1 MTDSYQELY
10 LGEESGSYHLTITA
24 FENIFFS
31 VLGVLIGVLCGWLLY
46 RMVRAFLPV
55 RPHWG
60 TPLLAVT
67 IGISAV
73 MVIWVGD
80 PNLLYTLP
88 FYVAG
93 FMLSTRGDR
102 VGRITLCFIFFCMS
116 MSIAAL
122 LDTYIGYGFL
132 NRNTD
137 LATRC
142 GRLIITLA
150 IYLGFHRFLP
160 KEPPLLSRNLWMLT
174 LALSLLPM
182 AALCS
187 TVLLTYP
194 RWESE
199 AVLNVSLR
207 VGMGILPFVLITSI
221 VLLAA
226 IIVLARQN
234 AMEQEQ
240 ALAAQRAF
248 YYEGLQQQD
257 QQLRQLRHD
266 LRNHITA
273 AAGLL
278 ELGKVEEARAYLDE
292 LGESRALSRPRRFCE
307 NETVNIVLAA
317 KADALAQSGIA
328 ADFQVALPADLAIA
342 DTDLCALLGN
352 ALDNALLPALL
363 ICECVCIRDIIFAST
378 NEGGGSHVGIPC
390 TSARMDRRPR
400 QLENHRPGAGHRC
413 GGRFLWRQSL
423 PGMARRGR
431 RTDAGEGRSCRQR
444 GSCCERVGGN
454 ARQRRSGGAC
464 CWRCFRAWRLH
475 FTD

>member
-10 LGEESGSYHLTITA
+10 LGEESGSYHLAITA

-46 RMVRAFLPV
+46 RMVRAFMPV

-67 IGISAV
+67 MGISAV

-137 LATRC
+137 LAHALRAADHHT
-142 GRLIITLA
+142 GDLSGLSP
-150 IYLGFHRFLP
+150 FLP

-174 LALSLLPM
+174 LSLSLLPM

-207 VGMGILPFVLITSI
+207 VGLGILPFVLITSI

-226 IIVLARQN
+226 IIVLAPQN

-240 ALAAQRAF
+240 ALAAQRAI

-328 ADFQVALPADLAIA
+328 ADFQVTLPADLAIA
-342 DTDLCALLGN
+342 DTDLCALLGQ
-352 ALDNALLPALL
+352 
-363 ICECVCIRDIIFAST
+363 
-378 NEGGGSHVGIPC
+378 
-390 TSARMDRRPR
+390 RPR
-400 QLENHRPGAGHRC
+400 QRA
-413 GGRFLWRQSL
+413 QK
-423 PGMARRGR
+423 
-431 RTDAGEGRSCRQR
+431 
-444 GSCCERVGGN
+444 
-454 ARQRRSGGAC
+454 ARQASPVPQCVCAAALTRGFSCFPSIIPPAATCVRILPPPSATSAPTVTASQACATSPPATAARWKPVWSRTASTCSSVFRRRKQSNKKAPVITSERGCQLCNIVKVHGLTPFSQ
-464 CWRCFRAWRLH
+464 R
-475 FTD
+475 

>member
-67 IGISAV
+67 MGISAV

-88 FYVAG
+88 FYVTG

-207 VGMGILPFVLITSI
+207 VGLGILPFVLITSI

-240 ALAAQRAF
+240 ALAAQRAI

-266 LRNHITA
+266 LRNHIT
-273 AAGLL
+273 
-278 ELGKVEEARAYLDE
+278 
-292 LGESRALSRPRRFCE
+292 
-307 NETVNIVLAA
+307 
-317 KADALAQSGIA
+317 

-352 ALDNALLPALL
+352 ALDNAREGAAGIAGATVRLRCRIDKGLFMLAVDNPTRGDVRPDLATTKRNKRAHGHGLASMRNIAARYSGTLETRVEPRSFHLL
-363 ICECVCIRDIIFAST
+363 VCLSPT
-378 NEGGGSHVGIPC
+378 E
-390 TSARMDRRPR
+390 TT
-400 QLENHRPGAGHRC
+400 Q
-413 GGRFLWRQSL
+413 
-423 PGMARRGR
+423 
-431 RTDAGEGRSCRQR
+431 
-444 GSCCERVGGN
+444 
-454 ARQRRSGGAC
+454 
-464 CWRCFRAWRLH
+464 
-475 FTD
+475 

>member
-1 MTDSYQELY
+1 
-10 LGEESGSYHLTITA
+10 
-24 FENIFFS
+24 
-31 VLGVLIGVLCGWLLY
+31 
-46 RMVRAFLPV
+46 
-55 RPHWG
+55 
-60 TPLLAVT
+60 
-67 IGISAV
+67 
-73 MVIWVGD
+73 
-80 PNLLYTLP
+80 
-88 FYVAG
+88 
-93 FMLSTRGDR
+93 
-102 VGRITLCFIFFCMS
+102 
-116 MSIAAL
+116 
-122 LDTYIGYGFL
+122 
-132 NRNTD
+132 
-137 LATRC
+137 
-142 GRLIITLA
+142 
-150 IYLGFHRFLP
+150 
-160 KEPPLLSRNLWMLT
+160 MLT
-174 LALSLLPM
+174 LSLSLLPM

-207 VGMGILPFVLITSI
+207 VGLGILPFVLITSI

-240 ALAAQRAF
+240 ALAAQRAI

-352 ALDNALLPALL
+352 ALDNAREGAAGIAGATVRLRCRIDKGLFMLAVDNPTRGDVRPDLATTKRNKRAHGHGLASMRNIAARYSGTLETRVEPNSFHLLVCLSPAN
-363 ICECVCIRDIIFAST
+363 I
-378 NEGGGSHVGIPC
+378 
-390 TSARMDRRPR
+390 
-400 QLENHRPGAGHRC
+400 
-413 GGRFLWRQSL
+413 
-423 PGMARRGR
+423 
-431 RTDAGEGRSCRQR
+431 GEQ
-444 GSCCERVGGN
+444 
-454 ARQRRSGGAC
+454 
-464 CWRCFRAWRLH
+464 
-475 FTD
+475 

>member
-46 RMVRAFLPV
+46 RMVRAFMPV

-67 IGISAV
+67 MGISAV

-174 LALSLLPM
+174 LSLSLLPM

-207 VGMGILPFVLITSI
+207 VGLGILPSRALRTSI

-240 ALAAQRAF
+240 ALAAQRAI

-278 ELGKVEEARAYLDE
+278 ELGKVEEARALSRRARRKPCAEPTAPFSVRMRRLILSSLPKPTHWHNPASPPIFRSRCPLISPSPTPISARFSATPSTMRAKARQASPVPQCVCAAAPTRGFSCSPSDNPIHGEIHADLSTHETGQARPRPRAAEHAEHLRALQRNAGNAHRRRRLPSPRLPFASKYWRAIKNA
-292 LGESRALSRPRRFCE
+292 GESRRSYDC
-307 NETVNIVLAA
+307 
-317 KADALAQSGIA
+317 S
-328 ADFQVALPADLAIA
+328 
-342 DTDLCALLGN
+342 C
-352 ALDNALLPALL
+352 
-363 ICECVCIRDIIFAST
+363 
-378 NEGGGSHVGIPC
+378 
-390 TSARMDRRPR
+390 SAYEKM
-400 QLENHRPGAGHRC
+400 
-413 GGRFLWRQSL
+413 
-423 PGMARRGR
+423 
-431 RTDAGEGRSCRQR
+431 
-444 GSCCERVGGN
+444 V
-454 ARQRRSGGAC
+454 
-464 CWRCFRAWRLH
+464 
-475 FTD
+475 

>member
-10 LGEESGSYHLTITA
+10 LSEESGSYHLTITA

-67 IGISAV
+67 MGISAV

-174 LALSLLPM
+174 LSLSLLPM

-207 VGMGILPFVLITSI
+207 VGLGILPFVLITSI

-240 ALAAQRAF
+240 ALAAQRAI

-352 ALDNALLPALL
+352 ALDNAREAATGVAGAIVRLRCRADKGLFMLAVDNPIHGEIHADLSTTKPDKRAHGHGLPSMRSICKRYGGTLETRVDNDGFHLL
-363 ICECVCIRDIIFAST
+363 VCLSPVNI
-378 NEGGGSHVGIPC
+378 
-390 TSARMDRRPR
+390 
-400 QLENHRPGAGHRC
+400 
-413 GGRFLWRQSL
+413 
-423 PGMARRGR
+423 
-431 RTDAGEGRSCRQR
+431 GEQ
-444 GSCCERVGGN
+444 
-454 ARQRRSGGAC
+454 
-464 CWRCFRAWRLH
+464 
-475 FTD
+475 

>member
-1 MTDSYQELY
+1 
-10 LGEESGSYHLTITA
+10 
-24 FENIFFS
+24 
-31 VLGVLIGVLCGWLLY
+31 
-46 RMVRAFLPV
+46 
-55 RPHWG
+55 
-60 TPLLAVT
+60 
-67 IGISAV
+67 
-73 MVIWVGD
+73 
-80 PNLLYTLP
+80 
-88 FYVAG
+88 
-93 FMLSTRGDR
+93 
-102 VGRITLCFIFFCMS
+102 
-116 MSIAAL
+116 
-122 LDTYIGYGFL
+122 
-132 NRNTD
+132 
-137 LATRC
+137 
-142 GRLIITLA
+142 
-150 IYLGFHRFLP
+150 
-160 KEPPLLSRNLWMLT
+160 
-174 LALSLLPM
+174 M

-194 RWESE
+194 RWKSE

-207 VGMGILPFVLITSI
+207 VGLGILPFVLITSI

-240 ALAAQRAF
+240 ALAAQRAI

-352 ALDNALLPALL
+352 ALDNAREGAAGIAGATVRLRCRIDKGLFMLAVDNPTRGDVRPDLATTKRNKRAHGHSLASMRNIAARYSGTLETRVEPNSFHLL
-363 ICECVCIRDIIFAST
+363 VCLSPT
-378 NEGGGSHVGIPC
+378 E
-390 TSARMDRRPR
+390 TT
-400 QLENHRPGAGHRC
+400 Q
-413 GGRFLWRQSL
+413 
-423 PGMARRGR
+423 
-431 RTDAGEGRSCRQR
+431 
-444 GSCCERVGGN
+444 
-454 ARQRRSGGAC
+454 
-464 CWRCFRAWRLH
+464 
-475 FTD
+475 

>member
-10 LGEESGSYHLTITA
+10 LGEESGSYHLAITA

-67 IGISAV
+67 MGISAV

-174 LALSLLPM
+174 LSLLPM

-240 ALAAQRAF
+240 ALATQRAI

-328 ADFQVALPADLAIA
+328 AD
-342 DTDLCALLGN
+342 LCALLGN
-352 ALDNALLPALL
+352 ALDNAREAATGIADAIVRLRCRADKGLFMLAVDNPIHGEIHADLSTTKPDKRAHGHGLPSMRS
-363 ICECVCIRDIIFAST
+363 ICERYGGTLETRVDNDGFHLLVCLSPVNI
-378 NEGGGSHVGIPC
+378 
-390 TSARMDRRPR
+390 
-400 QLENHRPGAGHRC
+400 
-413 GGRFLWRQSL
+413 
-423 PGMARRGR
+423 
-431 RTDAGEGRSCRQR
+431 GEQ
-444 GSCCERVGGN
+444 
-454 ARQRRSGGAC
+454 
-464 CWRCFRAWRLH
+464 
-475 FTD
+475 

>member
-10 LGEESGSYHLTITA
+10 LGEESGSYHLAITA

-46 RMVRAFLPV
+46 RMVRAFMPV

-67 IGISAV
+67 MGISAV

-174 LALSLLPM
+174 LSLSLLPM

-194 RWESE
+194 RWKSE

-207 VGMGILPFVLITSI
+207 VGLGILPFVLITSI

-240 ALAAQRAF
+240 ALAAQRAI

-278 ELGKVEEARAYLDE
+278 ELGKVEEAPSTTR
-292 LGESRALSRPRRFCE
+292 
-307 NETVNIVLAA
+307 A
-317 KADALAQSGIA
+317 KARQASPVPQ
-328 ADFQVALPADLAIA
+328 
-342 DTDLCALLGN
+342 
-352 ALDNALLPALL
+352 
-363 ICECVCIRDIIFAST
+363 CVCAAAST
-378 NEGGGSHVGIPC
+378 RGFSCLPSIIRPTERSTPIFPPRNR
-390 TSARMDRRPR
+390 TSAPTATGCRACGASASATVERWKRASTATASISSSAFRQQILASNKKCRRKP
-400 QLENHRPGAGHRC
+400 
-413 GGRFLWRQSL
+413 
-423 PGMARRGR
+423 
-431 RTDAGEGRSCRQR
+431 TII
-444 GSCCERVGGN
+444 
-454 ARQRRSGGAC
+454 
-464 CWRCFRAWRLH
+464 
-475 FTD
+475 

>member
-1 MTDSYQELY
+1 
-10 LGEESGSYHLTITA
+10 
-24 FENIFFS
+24 
-31 VLGVLIGVLCGWLLY
+31 
-46 RMVRAFLPV
+46 
-55 RPHWG
+55 
-60 TPLLAVT
+60 
-67 IGISAV
+67 
-73 MVIWVGD
+73 
-80 PNLLYTLP
+80 
-88 FYVAG
+88 
-93 FMLSTRGDR
+93 
-102 VGRITLCFIFFCMS
+102 
-116 MSIAAL
+116 
-122 LDTYIGYGFL
+122 
-132 NRNTD
+132 
-137 LATRC
+137 
-142 GRLIITLA
+142 
-150 IYLGFHRFLP
+150 
-160 KEPPLLSRNLWMLT
+160 
-174 LALSLLPM
+174 M

-207 VGMGILPFVLITSI
+207 VGLGILPSVLITSI

-234 AMEQEQ
+234 AMKQEQ
-240 ALAAQRAF
+240 ALAAQRAI

-352 ALDNALLPALL
+352 ALDNAREGAAGIAGATVRLRCRIDKGLFMLAVDNPTRGDVRPDLATTKRNKRAHGHGLASMRNIAARYSGTLETRVEPRSFHLL
-363 ICECVCIRDIIFAST
+363 VCLSPT
-378 NEGGGSHVGIPC
+378 E
-390 TSARMDRRPR
+390 TT
-400 QLENHRPGAGHRC
+400 Q
-413 GGRFLWRQSL
+413 
-423 PGMARRGR
+423 
-431 RTDAGEGRSCRQR
+431 
-444 GSCCERVGGN
+444 
-454 ARQRRSGGAC
+454 
-464 CWRCFRAWRLH
+464 
-475 FTD
+475 

>member
-10 LGEESGSYHLTITA
+10 LGEESGSYHLAITT

-31 VLGVLIGVLCGWLLY
+31 VLVVLIGVLCGWLLY

-67 IGISAV
+67 MGISAV

-207 VGMGILPFVLITSI
+207 VGLGILPFVLITSI

-240 ALAAQRAF
+240 ALAAQRAI

-292 LGESRALSRPRRFCE
+292 LGESRALNRPRRFCE

-317 KADALAQSGIA
+317 KADALAQSGSPPIFRSRCPLISPSPTPISA
-328 ADFQVALPADLAIA
+328 RFSATPSTTPAKQRQASPA
-342 DTDLCALLGN
+342 PLCACAAAPTRGFSCS
-352 ALDNALLPALL
+352 PST
-363 ICECVCIRDIIFAST
+363 IRSTERFTPIFPPRNRTSAPTATGCRACGASASATAERWKPVWSRTAST
-378 NEGGGSHVGIPC
+378 CSSVFRRRKQSNKKAPVI
-390 TSARMDRRPR
+390 TSERGC
-400 QLENHRPGAGHRC
+400 QLCNIVKVHGLTP
-413 GGRFLWRQSL
+413 FS
-423 PGMARRGR
+423 
-431 RTDAGEGRSCRQR
+431 QR
-444 GSCCERVGGN
+444 
-454 ARQRRSGGAC
+454 
-464 CWRCFRAWRLH
+464 
-475 FTD
+475 

>member
-1 MTDSYQELY
+1 MMLASKTFHDTTSWPYYPDLDFAERWLPWGTPETFVY
-10 LGEESGSYHLTITA
+10 SI
-24 FENIFFS
+24 
-31 VLGVLIGVLCGWLLY
+31 IGISAGILCGWLLY
-46 RMVRAFLPV
+46 LLCRPFVTVRS
-55 RPHWG
+55 RRS
-60 TPLLAVT
+60 AVILGAT
-67 IGISAV
+67 LGGSAV
-73 MVIWVGD
+73 MVIWIGD
-80 PNLLYTLP
+80 PNLLYTFPIFTAL
-88 FYVAG
+88 
-93 FMLSTRGDR
+93 FMLTTRGDR

-160 KEPPLLSRNLWMLT
+160 KEPPLLSRNLWMLP

-207 VGMGILPFVLITSI
+207 VGLGILPFVLITSI

-240 ALAAQRAF
+240 ALAAQRAI

-273 AAGLL
+273 ASGLL
-278 ELGKVEEARAYLDE
+278 ELGKIDEARAYLDE
-292 LGESRALSRPRRFCE
+292 LGESRALGRPRRFCD
-307 NETVNIVLAA
+307 NELANVVLAA
-317 KADALAQSGIA
+317 KAEALEQSGIA
-328 ADFQVALPADLAIA
+328 CDFSVELPASLAIA

-352 ALDNALLPALL
+352 ALDNAREAATGVASAIVRLRCRADKGLFMLAVDNPIHGEIHADLSTTKPDKRAHGHGLPSMRS
-363 ICECVCIRDIIFAST
+363 ICERYGGTLETRVDNDGFHLLVCLSPANI
-378 NEGGGSHVGIPC
+378 
-390 TSARMDRRPR
+390 
-400 QLENHRPGAGHRC
+400 
-413 GGRFLWRQSL
+413 
-423 PGMARRGR
+423 
-431 RTDAGEGRSCRQR
+431 GEQ
-444 GSCCERVGGN
+444 
-454 ARQRRSGGAC
+454 
-464 CWRCFRAWRLH
+464 
-475 FTD
+475 

>member
-67 IGISAV
+67 MGISAV

-207 VGMGILPFVLITSI
+207 VGLGILPFVLITSI

-240 ALAAQRAF
+240 ALAAQRAI

-352 ALDNALLPALL
+352 ALDNAREGAAGIAGATVRRAAAPTRGFSCSPSIIPPAATCGRILPPPSATSAPTVTVSQA
-363 ICECVCIRDIIFAST
+363 CATSPPATAARWKPVWSRTAST
-378 NEGGGSHVGIPC
+378 CSSVFRRRK
-390 TSARMDRRPR
+390 TAR
-400 QLENHRPGAGHRC
+400 NKK
-413 GGRFLWRQSL
+413 
-423 PGMARRGR
+423 
-431 RTDAGEGRSCRQR
+431 CRQR
-444 GSCCERVGGN
+444 VVAGVFYLRTFVRGGILV
-454 ARQRRSGGAC
+454 S
-464 CWRCFRAWRLH
+464 
-475 FTD
+475 

>member
-10 LGEESGSYHLTITA
+10 LGEESGSYHLAITA

-46 RMVRAFLPV
+46 RMVRAFMPV

-67 IGISAV
+67 MGISAV

-221 VLLAA
+221 VLLAT

-240 ALAAQRAF
+240 ALAAQRAI
-248 YYEGLQQQD
+248 Y
-257 QQLRQLRHD
+257 
-266 LRNHITA
+266 
-273 AAGLL
+273 
-278 ELGKVEEARAYLDE
+278 
-292 LGESRALSRPRRFCE
+292 
-307 NETVNIVLAA
+307 
-317 KADALAQSGIA
+317 
-328 ADFQVALPADLAIA
+328 
-342 DTDLCALLGN
+342 
-352 ALDNALLPALL
+352 
-363 ICECVCIRDIIFAST
+363 
-378 NEGGGSHVGIPC
+378 
-390 TSARMDRRPR
+390 
-400 QLENHRPGAGHRC
+400 
-413 GGRFLWRQSL
+413 
-423 PGMARRGR
+423 
-431 RTDAGEGRSCRQR
+431 
-444 GSCCERVGGN
+444 
-454 ARQRRSGGAC
+454 
-464 CWRCFRAWRLH
+464 
-475 FTD
+475 

>member
-1 MTDSYQELY
+1 MMLATKTFHDTTSWPYYPDLDFAERWLPWGTPETFVY
-10 LGEESGSYHLTITA
+10 SI
-24 FENIFFS
+24 
-31 VLGVLIGVLCGWLLY
+31 IGISAGILCGWLLY
-46 RMVRAFLPV
+46 LLCQPFVTVRS
-55 RPHWG
+55 RRS
-60 TPLLAVT
+60 AVILGVT
-67 IGISAV
+67 LGGSAV
-73 MVIWVGD
+73 MVIWIGD
-80 PNLLYTLP
+80 PNLLYTFPIFMAL
-88 FYVAG
+88 
-93 FMLSTRGDR
+93 FMLTTRGDR
-102 VGRITLCFIFFCMS
+102 VGRLAVCFIFFCMC
-116 MSIAAL
+116 MATAAL
-122 LDTYIGYGFL
+122 FDTYLGARIISYVSDLIARIG
-132 NRNTD
+132 
-137 LATRC
+137 RC
-142 GRLIITLA
+142 VVFLII
-150 IYLGFHRFLP
+150 YLCFRRFLP
-160 KEPPLLSRNLWMLT
+160 TEPPQLSRRLWSLVF
-174 LALSLLPM
+174 ALSLMPL

-194 RWESE
+194 CWESE

-240 ALAAQRAF
+240 ALAAQRAI

-352 ALDNALLPALL
+352 ALDNAREAATGIADAIVRLRCRADKGLFMLAVDNPIHGEIHADLSTTKPDKRAHGHGLPSMRS
-363 ICECVCIRDIIFAST
+363 ICERYGGTLETRVDNDGFHLLVCLSPANI
-378 NEGGGSHVGIPC
+378 
-390 TSARMDRRPR
+390 
-400 QLENHRPGAGHRC
+400 
-413 GGRFLWRQSL
+413 
-423 PGMARRGR
+423 
-431 RTDAGEGRSCRQR
+431 GEQ
-444 GSCCERVGGN
+444 
-454 ARQRRSGGAC
+454 
-464 CWRCFRAWRLH
+464 
-475 FTD
+475 